1 MKQLSIADCGWGIC
15 YLSKS
20 DSFTPQ
26 STTENIQSTIEMV
39 RVIAGTFKSRL
50 LKTVS
55 GNATRP
61 TSDRLKETLFDLF
74 QAKIEGS
81 QFLDCFAGGG
91 SIGIEAISRGARFV
105 AFIELSPHASK
116 IIRENIASL
125 GLSSSSRYSVLNKT
139 VEAGLKILQRT
150 GVKFDIVFLDPPY
163 EAASEYPRVLEA
175 LQQYQIVEDEASIIA
190 EHSKHLKLANQIGDL
205 VRVRQVNQGD
215 SILSIYRSGL
225 LQQSDPQVT

>member
-1 MKQLSIADCGWGIC
+1 
-15 YLSKS
+15 
-20 DSFTPQ
+20 
-26 STTENIQSTIEMV
+26 MV
-39 RVIAGTFKSRL
+39 RVIAGTFKSRP

-74 QAKIEGS
+74 QTKIEGS
-81 QFLDCFAGGG
+81 QFLDCFAGSG

-116 IIRENIASL
+116 IVRENIASL
-125 GLSSSSRYSVLNKT
+125 GLSSSSRYSLLNKT

-175 LQQYQIVEDEASIIA
+175 LQQYQIIGDEASIIA

-215 SILSIYRSGL
+215 SVLSIYRSCL
-225 LQQSDPQVT
+225 PQQSDPQVTR